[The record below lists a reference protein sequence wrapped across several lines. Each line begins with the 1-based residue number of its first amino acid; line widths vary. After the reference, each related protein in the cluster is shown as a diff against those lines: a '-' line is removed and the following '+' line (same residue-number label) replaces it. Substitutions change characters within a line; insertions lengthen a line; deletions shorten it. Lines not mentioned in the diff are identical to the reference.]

1 MAKFKRLTPAEKTLT
16 STQIWVGGEAHFQ
29 TFDLTAE
36 PAKYPYNF
44 GIIGQDIGLVAS
56 KETVNMGIVTAALLD
71 QNFKLDLPTNVQNQ
85 SIAYQTALRFN
96 TTTDHL
102 FMPEGLEF
110 KDN

>member
-1 MAKFKRLTPAEKTLT
+1 MA
-16 STQIWVGGEAHFQ
+16 SI
-29 TFDLTAE
+29 
-36 PAKYPYNF
+36 
-44 GIIGQDIGLVAS
+44 AS
-56 KETVNMGIVTAALLD
+56 KETVDMSIVTAALLD

-110 KDN
+110 MIIKMPSKISNAVESQDDKQDMSIINSIYIIYQRVVLSLLNLEMKQVKI

>member
-1 MAKFKRLTPAEKTLT
+1 MAKYKRLTPAEKTLT
-16 STQIWVGGEAHFQ
+16 SSQIWVGGEAHFQ

-44 GIIGQDIGLVAS
+44 GIIGQDIGLDAS
-56 KETVNMGIVTAALLD
+56 KETVNMSIVTAALLS

-85 SIAYQTALRFN
+85 SITYQTPLRFN
-96 TTTDHL
+96 VITDHL